1 VDAGRTIDNNYYLY
15 YCALLSNS
23 PCDSKQRGLIVNSI
37 CALVVLASLL
47 ATGPAQATSVNPAD
61 VARTYTTIA
70 HATFDDALLQAKNL
84 QKEVQQLLAAP
95 SVKQLEKARAA
106 WITARV
112 PYTQS
117 EVFRFGNPPVDEW
130 EGQVNAWPLDEGMI
144 DYVAKNYHHEMGNI
158 AATANIIANQ
168 ELKLGTTTLSLTPIT
183 AELLADLNE
192 LGGSEVNVA
201 TGYHAIEFLLWGQ
214 DLNGTGPGAG
224 ERPHTDFALGKECT
238 NSNCDRRRDYL
249 RAATDL
255 LVKDLEEMVGI
266 WSAKGSYRGELVSK
280 PHETLKI
287 MLFGMGSLAL
297 GELGGERMKVALE
310 ANSTED
316 EQDCFSDNTHNAHYY
331 NAKGI
336 ANVYNGQYARVD
348 GTVVKGTSL
357 AELTKAKN
365 PALHQRMVTALANTD
380 GALKAMVNAAEDPG
394 KPMKFDQMVAEGNS
408 AGATL
413 IKNSIQAL
421 VAETAVIEEIAK
433 TLGISH
439 FAPDNADHSF

>member
-1 VDAGRTIDNNYYLY
+1 MKTIYSSL
-15 YCALLSNS
+15 
-23 PCDSKQRGLIVNSI
+23 
-37 CALVVLASLL
+37 VLAGLL
-47 ATGPAQATSVNPAD
+47 AAGPAQAAVSASD
-61 VARTYTTIA
+61 VAKTYADIA
-70 HATFDDALLQAKNL
+70 YATFDDALLQAKNL
-84 QKEVQQLLAAP
+84 QKEIQQLLVKP
-95 SVKQLEKARAA
+95 SSESLDKARIA
-106 WITARV
+106 WITARI

-158 AATANIIANQ
+158 AATANVVANK
-168 ELKLGTTTLSLTPIT
+168 ELKLGTTTLPLTSIT
-183 AELLADLNE
+183 PELLVDLNE

-201 TGYHAIEFLLWGQ
+201 TGYHAIEFMLWGQ
-214 DLNGTGPGAG
+214 DLNGTNAGAG
-224 ERPHTDFALGKECT
+224 ERPYTDFAIGKECT
-238 NSNCDRRRDYL
+238 NGNCDRRRDYL
-249 RAATDL
+249 QAATDL
-255 LVKDLEEMVGI
+255 LVKDLEEMAGI
-266 WSAKGSYRGELVSK
+266 WAPKGSYRNDLLK
-280 PHETLKI
+280 NPNNALKI

-297 GELGGERMKVALE
+297 GELAGERMKVALE

-336 ANVYNGQYARVD
+336 ANVYNGQYSRVD
-348 GTVVKGTSL
+348 GGLVKGTSL
-357 AELTKAKN
+357 AEFIKTKN
-365 PALHQRMVTALANTD
+365 PALHQRMETALDNTEA
-380 GALKAMVNAAEDPG
+380 ALHAMVAAAEDPA
-394 KPMKFDQMVAEGNS
+394 KPMKFDQMIAEGNS